1 MRVLSI
7 AAAMISGLLILLGY
21 FFPSDTLRALRMFL
35 LEWAII
41 LAAVAMFVGGIN
53 LLVVHLEKMRAKQKN
68 ALYSFLLVF
77 TLTFT
82 LLIGLIP
89 PGPSGLFL
97 GFMLDAVI
105 VPVEATLV
113 ALLAVTLLYASVRLF
128 GRRVDLMVFLFL
140 GMALFTLLATV
151 SLPFGKL
158 PFLNNIQDL
167 LFQPFVL
174 GGLRGVLFGV
184 ALGALTTGLRVLFG
198 TDRPYG
204 GK

>member
-21 FFPSDTLRALRMFL
+21 FFPSDTLLAVRMFL

-41 LAAVAMFVGGIN
+41 LAAVAIFVGGIN
-53 LLVVHLEKMRAKQKN
+53 LLSVHLEKMRAKQKN
-68 ALYSFLLVF
+68 AIYSFLLVF
-77 TLTFT
+77 TLVFT

-89 PGPSGLFL
+89 PGPNGPFL

-105 VPVEATLV
+105 VPVEGTLL
-113 ALLAVTLLYASVRLF
+113 ALLTVTLLYASVRLF
-128 GRRVDLMVFLFL
+128 GRRVDLTVFLFL
-140 GMALFTLLATV
+140 GMALFTLLATL

-158 PFLNNIQDL
+158 PFLSTIQEL

-174 GGLRGVLFGV
+174 GGLRGILFGV